1 MPLILPG
8 NVASATAG
16 GYEIANS
23 VRMNDGDSPYFAKT
37 PSAGD
42 RAKWTFSVWFK
53 IGISPTGSQNIFT
66 CGAAANNTDQST
78 IKLEGGTID
87 WWEYDRS
94 ETDFDGRLTT
104 NRLIRDPSA
113 WYHLVCTW
121 DTDNGTAGNRMR
133 MYINGTEETSFS
145 TDNNPSSGYDSAI
158 NSNELHEIGRA
169 SWNSAGYFDGYFAEM
184 AFCDG
189 QAYAASDFGEFDS
202 DSPTIW
208 KPKDI
213 SGLTFGSQGWYMDFE
228 DSGDLDD
235 DESGNGNDWTANNLA
250 ASDQMLDTP
259 TNNFCVLNSVGEKAS
274 TCSLAE
280 GNLKIGGSNVG
291 WGIYAEGTFS
301 TGTTGKF
308 YWEFSQFDDTDNEYS
323 GNLGIKSADR
333 DYNYTE
339 DYVKGTNDGGTYVG
353 KGWYLNVGGGNPL
366 DATSVDNDT
375 NGDITMIAYDASS
388 GKLWFGVNGTWEQGP
403 VGSGSAGTGNPGS
416 GTYPTAD
423 VDIGGANVPQDTDVT
438 GDAGYTREQMPV
450 CEPYHSGYIMNF
462 GADGTFAGTK
472 TAQGNADGND
482 YGNFYYAVPS
492 GFFALCSKNLAD
504 QGG

>member
-16 GYEIANS
+16 AYDIANS
-23 VRMNDGDSPYFAKT
+23 VRMNSADTAYFAKT

-53 IGISPTGSQNIFT
+53 IGINPTDSQNIFT

-94 ETDFDGRLTT
+94 ETAFDGRLTT

-169 SWNSAGYFDGYFAEM
+169 SWNSAGHFDGYFAEM

-189 QAYAASDFGEFDS
+189 QAYAASDFGEFDE

-208 KPKDI
+208 KPKNI
-213 SGLTFGSQGWYMDFE
+213 STLTFGTRGWYLDFE

-235 DESGNGNDWTANNLA
+235 DESGNGNDWTAANLA
-250 ASDQMLDTP
+250 AADQSTDTP
-259 TNNFCVLNSVGEKAS
+259 TNNFATLNPLIEWYPGYTS
-274 TCSLAE
+274 TFSE
-280 GNLKIGGSNVG
+280 GNLDVTRSDNGAGH
-291 WGIYAEGTFS
+291 S
-301 TGTTGKF
+301 T
-308 YWEFSQFDDTDNEYS
+308 
-323 GNLGIKSADR
+323 IM
-333 DYNYTE
+333 
-339 DYVKGTNDGGTYVG
+339 V
-353 KGWYLNVGGGNPL
+353 
-366 DATSVDNDT
+366 
-375 NGDITMIAYDASS
+375 SS
-388 GKLWFGVNGTWEQGP
+388 GKWYAEFKAIT
-403 VGSGSAGTGNPGS
+403 VGSGGNEIGAVSYELTLNAWLASNKGVAYTSAGNKVIDGTSSSYGDSYAANDIISIALNLDDGECVFYKNGTAQNS
-416 GTYPTAD
+416 GTAISGFSTAS
-423 VDIGGANVPQDTDVT
+423 VFAILGGGFGSTWKWSA
-438 GDAGYTREQMPV
+438 
-450 CEPYHSGYIMNF
+450 NF
-462 GADGTFAGTK
+462 GTPSPSITISS
-472 TAQGNADGND
+472 GNADANG
-482 YGNFYYAVPS
+482 YGNFEYAVPS
-492 GFFALCSKNLAD
+492 GYYALCTKNLGEF
-504 QGG
+504 GG